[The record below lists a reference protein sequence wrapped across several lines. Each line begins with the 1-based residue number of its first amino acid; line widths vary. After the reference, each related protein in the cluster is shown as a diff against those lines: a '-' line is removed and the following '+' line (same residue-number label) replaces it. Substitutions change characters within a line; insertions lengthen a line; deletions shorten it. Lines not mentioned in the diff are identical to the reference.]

1 MDVPM
6 ELRVDVL
13 LPVPDGGK
21 VPDSPAVFA
30 RAPAAAASGFAAPAV
45 VVLAEASAAAPAIAA
60 PANTAAIASAPLDP
74 PVFDATRRVIGV
86 GVGAV
91 WRFRTRGSGE
101 KASPWRVVTPKV
113 TPESSPSSVERVFF
127 KHLFQERTAAT

>member
-30 RAPAAAASGFAAPAV
+30 RAPAGCAPAAAASGLAPPAV

-74 PVFDATRRVIGV
+74 PLFDATRRVIGV

-113 TPESSPSSVERVFF
+113 TPAEVCPSSNSSCPRS
-127 KHLFQERTAAT
+127 RR